1 MTQVLT
7 IHDSMGLAE
16 QLWPNANWTAALKE
30 LWIGVLKDLRQDIL
44 ADAMREV
51 RAEYTSRE
59 PELKWVRA
67 KYGALYEQR
76 HPLIRTR
83 ENGTNTWHV
92 SWQRTSK
99 HGVPRAWYGCRVQAE
114 DEAARLAKQ
123 QGGKATC
130 MDGDA
135 EQVTEHEL
143 REEHRQA
150 LAVIFKL
157 PRPEVEAIL
166 ARLRSVGFCKDQL
179 PAQLRDWPRMAV
191 LAAYAAHTLRQQE
204 RQS

>member
-7 IHDSMGLAE
+7 IHDSMALAE

-76 HPLIRTR
+76 RPLIRTR
-83 ENGTNTWHV
+83 EKGTNTYNHPELGAIAGPPFHV
-92 SWQRTSK
+92 NCRCGEAPETRLTAEIPLIRQWQWS
-99 HGVPRAWYGCRVQAE
+99 GA
-114 DEAARLAKQ
+114 
-123 QGGKATC
+123 
-130 MDGDA
+130 
-135 EQVTEHEL
+135 VT
-143 REEHRQA
+143 
-150 LAVIFKL
+150 
-157 PRPEVEAIL
+157 
-166 ARLRSVGFCKDQL
+166 
-179 PAQLRDWPRMAV
+179 
-191 LAAYAAHTLRQQE
+191 
-204 RQS
+204 